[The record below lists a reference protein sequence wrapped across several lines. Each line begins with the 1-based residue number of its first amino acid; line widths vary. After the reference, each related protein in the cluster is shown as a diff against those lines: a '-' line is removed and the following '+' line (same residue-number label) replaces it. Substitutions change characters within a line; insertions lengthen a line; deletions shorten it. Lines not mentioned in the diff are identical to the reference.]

1 MNRTLRLLAL
11 CLPLALAP
19 VSASFADLLKP
30 ALKIKAQVS
39 GDAIRLGDLFENIEA
54 EKVDLRI
61 GEAPAPGNI
70 TTYQPSQLA
79 AIARANG
86 LDWKPQTYM
95 DKIVIERQGQLVS
108 KATVDAALRRALAAK
123 GVTGD
128 LEFEIASRAYQI
140 YVSEVQA
147 PTVAVDL
154 AHFDPDSRSF
164 IAEFRAPADEP
175 RADKVR
181 VAGRA
186 HTMIDVPVLN
196 RRMMPNEIIRNGDL
210 TWVKMR
216 SGPQLANN
224 ATLLEDVLGKTPK
237 RPLQAGAPIRQSDL
251 GTFALVQRNESV
263 TMIVRTKSMTLT
275 VQGKALDDGAEG
287 QTIRV
292 QNPKSNRTVEGRVS
306 GAGEVTVIVGALSAA
321 LTSTTPRTVVQR

>member
-1 MNRTLRLLAL
+1 MNRTVRLLAL

-19 VSASFADLLKP
+19 VSASFADLAKPTLK
-30 ALKIKAQVS
+30 LKAQVTS
-39 GDAIRLGDLFENIEA
+39 DAVRLGDLFDNIEA
-54 EKVDLRI
+54 EKAEIRI
-61 GEAPAPGNI
+61 SEAPAPGNI

-79 AIARANG
+79 AIARSYG

-95 DKIVIERQGQLVS
+95 DKIVIERQGQLVPKS
-108 KATVDAALRRALAAK
+108 TVDAALRKVLAAK

-128 LEFEIASRAYQI
+128 LEFEIASRAYQL
-140 YVSEVQA
+140 YVSETQA
-147 PTVAVDL
+147 PTVSVDL

-164 IAEFRAPADEP
+164 IAEFKAPADEP
-175 RADKVR
+175 RADRIR

-186 HTMIDVPVLN
+186 HSMIDVPVFT
-196 RRMMPNEIIRNGDL
+196 RRMMPNEIIRNADL
-210 TWVKMR
+210 TWVRMR

-224 ATLLEDVLGKTPK
+224 ATMLEDVLGRTPK
-237 RPLQAGAPIRQSDL
+237 RPLSAGQPIRQADI
-251 GTFALVQRNESV
+251 GAFTLVQRNESV

-275 VQGKALDDGAEG
+275 VQGKALDDGGEG

-306 GAGEVTVIVGALSAA
+306 GPGEVTVIMGALSAA
-321 LTSTTPRTVVQR
+321 ISSSPRTVVQR